1 MTRAFLSLT
10 GPDLFREF
18 GINYNGRCRT
28 ASLSSHSW
36 LLSSE
41 RTRFL
46 NNVFYG
52 LGTVKKVIECVPNFS
67 EGRDLAVI
75 RQITDAI
82 ESVQGIQLLDV
93 DPGESTNRTVVT
105 FIGEPEPLRE
115 AAFRAVQ
122 KASELIDM
130 SGHEGEHSR
139 FGATDVCPFVPV
151 SNASMEDCVE
161 IARQVGKRIGDELGI
176 PVYLYEHAAS
186 KPERQNLAKVRAGE
200 YEGLQK
206 KLADPAWKPDFG
218 PAVFNPGAGATAVG
232 AREFLIAYNIN
243 LNTTDRRYANEIA
256 YEIRE
261 RGRWKRI
268 GNVEPFYYKGDVV
281 YFEEGRYADGNS
293 DFIAGSFEELAE
305 FYKNKYDA
313 DLYKRYRSIGLDPD
327 SLIGRPVYKDG
338 MFTHLKGIGW
348 VVDDYKCAQIS
359 LNLTNYKVTSPVA
372 VLEAVRQLAI
382 ERGIVI
388 TGSEVVGVV
397 PYEAMQEAGRFYL
410 RRMQKSTGIPARDIV
425 TTAVQAMGLTDVA
438 EFDIDKKVIG
448 LPVSDGPLANLTITD
463 FVDEVSRDTPAPG
476 GGSIAALAGALGSA
490 LASMVVNLSVGK
502 GEFDSQYNELCLL
515 ADKAQVIKDEL
526 IRSIDADTEAFN
538 EVIAGMRMAK
548 DTTEQIALRSG
559 VIRAG
564 YKSAAEVPLRTAEL
578 CRQVLDL
585 CQAAANIGNK
595 AVMSDAGVGALMAL
609 AGVQGAIHNVRI
621 NLPHTKDEVFIAR
634 MQAQLGALISE
645 SREVCDAIQL
655 QVESE
660 F

>member
-1 MTRAFLSLT
+1 MVTLSR
-10 GPDLFREF
+10 P
-18 GINYNGRCRT
+18 
-28 ASLSSHSW
+28 SSHAF
-36 LLSSE
+36 SE
-41 RTRFL
+41 FSRFS
-46 NNVFYG
+46 NVVFQRPKS
-52 LGTVKKVIECVPNFS
+52 VKKVIECVPNFS

-75 RQITDAI
+75 KQITDVI
-82 ESVQGIQLLDV
+82 ESVNGIQLLDV

-105 FIGEPEPLRE
+105 FIGEPGPVKE
-115 AAFRAVQ
+115 AAFRAVK
-122 KASELIDM
+122 KAAELIDM
-130 SGHEGEHSR
+130 SNHKGEHSR

-151 SNASMEDCVE
+151 SNTSMEECVE
-161 IARQVGKRIGDELGI
+161 MARQVGQRIGEELGI

-200 YEGLQK
+200 YEGLKK
-206 KLADPAWKPDFG
+206 KLADPDWKPDFG
-218 PAVFNPGAGATAVG
+218 PASFNPGAGATAVG

-243 LNTTDRRYANEIA
+243 LNTSDRRYANELA

-261 RGRWKRI
+261 RGRWKRT
-268 GNVEPFYYKGDVV
+268 GNVEPFYYKGELVN
-281 YFEEGRYADGNS
+281 FEEGKYPDGNS
-293 DFIAGSFEELAE
+293 DFVAGSFEELAE
-305 FYKNKYDA
+305 YYKKEYGA
-313 DLYKRYRSIGLDPD
+313 DLYRRYRSIGLDPD
-327 SLIGRPVYKDG
+327 DLIGRPVYKDG
-338 MFTHLKGIGW
+338 MFTHVKGIGW
-348 VVDDYKCAQIS
+348 VVDDYKCAQVS
-359 LNLTNYKVTSPVA
+359 LNLTNYRITSPVD

-397 PYEAMQEAGRFYL
+397 PYEAMRDAGQFYL

-438 EFDIDKKVIG
+438 GFDIDKKVIG
-448 LPVSDGPLANLTITD
+448 MPVPEGPLANLSIAG

-502 GEFDSQYNELCLL
+502 GEFDSQYNELCQL
-515 ADKAQVIKDEL
+515 AERAQLVKDEL
-526 IRSIDADTEAFN
+526 VRAIDADTEAFN

-548 DTTEQIALRSG
+548 DTAEQVALRSE

-578 CRQVLDL
+578 CRQVLDI
-585 CQAAANIGNK
+585 CQAAANIGNM

-621 NLPHTKDEVFIAR
+621 NLPHTKDEAFIER
-634 MQAQLGALISE
+634 MQARLGTLVSE
-645 SREVCDAIQL
+645 SKEICDAIQR
-655 QVESE
+655 QVESGFE
-660 F
+660 V